1 MLLST
6 KRITAMQSKLK
17 EKFIETKHGKIFY
30 YLSSFPSDK
39 PTVVFLH
46 GLTANHTQCYK
57 IINLLEKEGYSCLI
71 PDLRGHGNSDKS
83 KKRQL
88 YEIPVFI
95 EDIRQIVEQ
104 EKLSQIILAGYSFGG
119 MIALG
124 FAIEYPDLVSEL
136 VLISTNYIGPLRH
149 WGIGFTLPIWRNL
162 LAIAGAALL
171 WQRRKEY
178 YYYRHDESLT
188 YWRATML
195 GFMTMPI
202 SLDMWM
208 LRQIISIDY
217 EKSLNKIKSRTLL
230 IQSDVEPFISKN
242 EIATM
247 LSKIPNAKVVIA
259 KQETHFIATETQ
271 EETAEYI
278 LKFLKK
284 I

>member
-1 MLLST
+1 
-6 KRITAMQSKLK
+6 MQSELK
-17 EKFIETKHGKIFY
+17 EKSIQTKRGKIFY
-30 YLSSFPSDK
+30 YLSSFSSHK

-57 IINLLEKEGYSCLI
+57 IIGILEKAGYSCLI

-95 EDIRQIVEQ
+95 EDIREIIDQ
-104 EKLSQIILAGYSFGG
+104 ENLSKVILAGYSFGG
-119 MIALG
+119 MISLG
-124 FAIEYPDLVSEL
+124 FAIDYPDQVSEL
-136 VLISTNYIGPLRH
+136 ILISTNYIGPLKH
-149 WGIGFTLPIWRNL
+149 WGIGFSLPIWRGL
-162 LAIAGAALL
+162 LAFAGSALL

-202 SLDMWM
+202 SLDLWM
-208 LRQIISIDY
+208 LREIISINY
-217 EKSLNKIKSRTLL
+217 EKSLDKIKSRTLL
-230 IQSDVEPFISKN
+230 IQSDVEPFISKK

-278 LKFLKK
+278 LNFLKK